1 MRRLDDLALM
11 GLSCWVELGAGGVYT
26 PVVTGSMRNRLRSQE
41 IEAPRGAYDGGSKAR
56 RGSVGIPPPRVFLK
70 KSVQSI
76 ENKGREVEK
85 QRQES
90 SRVRKGLEG
99 KEISRKEAVESR
111 GRSCLGGAGGVVFAS
126 SRAMIGQIIEVV
138 NNFHSL
144 T

>member
-1 MRRLDDLALM
+1 MAHMTAEAKPAAEVLA
-11 GLSCWVELGAGGVYT
+11 Y
-26 PVVTGSMRNRLRSQE
+26 
-41 IEAPRGAYDGGSKAR
+41 
-56 RGSVGIPPPRVFLK
+56 PPPRVFLK

-85 QRQES
+85 QLQES

-99 KEISRKEAVESR
+99 KEISRKEAVETR